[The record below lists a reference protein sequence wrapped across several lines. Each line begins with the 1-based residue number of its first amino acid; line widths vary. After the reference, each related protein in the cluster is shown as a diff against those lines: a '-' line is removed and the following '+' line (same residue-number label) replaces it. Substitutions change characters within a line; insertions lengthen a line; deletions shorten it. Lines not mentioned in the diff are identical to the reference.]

1 MKILVKIFAIA
12 LIATSLSL
20 SAKEPTNIMMGFGI
34 GAGQSKIDIRHSQII
49 KDPITDNP
57 GATGTPTLRWN
68 PQQDMSL
75 ASWAVAWEF
84 LIGYKHFINDYVGF
98 RYYGNVGVQ
107 HYKPSMFES
116 KTQTIGFVDYTLNAD
131 MLINFYESDLLS
143 VGILGGIG
151 FGGTSFDKKAINQ
164 YMAVYD
170 RNLGR
175 PIGIA
180 NISKHFFNVNASV
193 GARLTL
199 FQKVRQISK
208 RVCDNYN
215 SEGRRTCRVPY
226 YYIGHSI
233 EFNAKFPLMD
243 YSATPL
249 PDVVQINGAW
259 VSRPEY
265 VVKNPYRLTV
275 RYVIDF

>member
-1 MKILVKIFAIA
+1 MKHILKILTIT
-12 LIATSLSL
+12 LISCYTL
-20 SAKEPTNIMMGFGI
+20 SAKEPTNIMIGI
-34 GAGQSKIDIRHSQII
+34 GAGAGQSQINIIHSQVI
-49 KDPITDNP
+49 KDPITTNP

-68 PQQDMSL
+68 PQSDMSL
-75 ASWAVAWEF
+75 ASWAGAWEF
-84 LIGYKHFINDYVGF
+84 LVGYKHFINDYVGF

-116 KTQTIGFVDYTLNAD
+116 KTQPIGFVDYTLNAD

-193 GARLTL
+193 GARFTL

-208 RVCDNYN
+208 RVCDEYVDGKR
-215 SEGRRTCRVPY
+215 SCRVPY

-233 EFNAKFPLMD
+233 EFNAKFPLID

-265 VVKNPYRLTV
+265 VVKNPYRLTI